1 MAFIWSALPTPGV
14 TLIED
19 LPNFQIDELR
29 TNADWLDN
37 NTANVNYN
45 GTVYPNHDIS
55 VLTGYQGSV
64 CWTNYIGD
72 KGGGGV

>member
-1 MAFIWSALPTPGV
+1 MAFIWSALPTPGI

-37 NTANVNYN
+37 NTANVNN
-45 GTVYPNHDIS
+45 DSTVYPKH
-55 VLTGYQGSV
+55 QGVVVV
-64 CWTNYIGD
+64 CPTNFNGD
-72 KGGGGV
+72 KRAAA